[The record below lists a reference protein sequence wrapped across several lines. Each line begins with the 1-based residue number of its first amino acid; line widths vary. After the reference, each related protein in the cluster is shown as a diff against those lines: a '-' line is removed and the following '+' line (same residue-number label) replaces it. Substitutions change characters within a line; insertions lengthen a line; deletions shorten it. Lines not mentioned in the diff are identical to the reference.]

1 MNLFR
6 KRRTVMKGQMSNV
19 DVDLV
24 SLLFDEVMPA
34 NQKGAIAKSQNGKQH
49 AYVRSTAKFKSDD
62 QGRLYVTVMEPD
74 TVDAQGDTCT
84 KEEIQKACDHFSRKG
99 MVGKND
105 INHNFKPIDD
115 CYVAENSILKAKDD
129 EHYPDTKIGSWVQT
143 IKFDNLA
150 SPYWQKVKKKQFNG
164 VSIYGHVDD
173 ENSSSPELAKLAHKV
188 DSLKDMLKGF
198 KDKAKGDEFDA
209 AISEIEKQIAEAE
222 GSQSDAKLDD
232 AINRLGAAVE
242 NMGDKVSKAISKSLH
257 GEPGGTVADRTVKI
271 KGIEIVIKAEKRE
284 LYKSIANVDSGQPM
298 NILTENM
305 AGLFI
310 DEVIASNPSDTLSD
324 ITVTLLQKD
333 EKIDAGLIDDLVFTN
348 SLDGSPTAQAIST
361 GDISCPTGILTAEI
375 TLSKETVEFYKDKYG
390 EEAFGAY
397 VEKVIAGKAEKALR
411 KLLFKGDRDSATPA
425 LAALDGVIVQASD
438 ASAITD
444 VNPTT
449 YDTWSKRFEQVLL
462 TFSDDMLEEKEGF
475 VIYVSHKDHIRIAA
489 EIAARPTQLGD
500 KLLMEGG
507 KLSYGGIP
515 VKERLLPDN
524 YIVAGLAK
532 FIILGVRTDVEL
544 KKEHHGSDWKW
555 HFYLR
560 LRAGITYV
568 NGFALVFHLV
578 EPEPEE

>member
-1 MNLFR
+1 MKLFKR
-6 KRRTVMKGQMSNV
+6 KTVRKGELRNI
-19 DVDLV
+19 DVDYV
-24 SLLFDEVMPA
+24 SLLFDVVKPA
-34 NQKGAIAKSQNGKQH
+34 NQKGAVIKSADGKMH
-49 AYVRSTAKFKSDD
+49 EHVLSTTKVKSDK

-74 TVDAQGDTCT
+74 VVDSQGDFYT
-84 KEEIQKACDHFSRKG
+84 KDEVQKACDNFSRKG
-99 MVGKND
+99 LVEKND
-105 INHNFKPIDD
+105 VNHNNQPVKD
-115 CYVAENSILKAKDD
+115 CRITESYILKAADP
-129 EHYPDTKIGSWVQT
+129 EHFPDTKVGAWVQVL
-143 IKFDNLA
+143 KFDDLNSDL
-150 SPYWQKVKKKQFNG
+150 WKKVEKGQFNG
-164 VSIYGHVDD
+164 VSIYGRADD
-173 ENSSSPELAKLAHKV
+173 HGDTNPQLERLAQKV
-188 DSLKDMLKGF
+188 DSLKEMLKGF

-209 AISEIEKQIAEAE
+209 AIKEIEKQIQQAE
-222 GSQSDAKLDD
+222 GNQADATMDARLDA
-232 AINRLGAAVE
+232 AIERLGSAIE
-242 NMGDKVSKAISKSLH
+242 KMGDTVHRAISKSLN
-257 GEPGGTVADRTVKI
+257 GEPEEMAADRKVTI
-271 KGIEIVIKAEKRE
+271 KGIEIIVKAEKRE

-411 KLLFKGDRDSATPA
+411 KLLYKGDRDSATPA

-438 ASAITD
+438 ASVITD

-489 EIAARPTQLGD
+489 EIAARQTQLGD

-507 KLSYGGIP
+507 KISYGGIP

-524 YIVAGLAK
+524 YIIAGLAK
-532 FIILGVRTDVEL
+532 FIILGVRSDVEL

-568 NGFALVFHLV
+568 NGFALVFHLTTG
-578 EPEPEE
+578 E